1 MLPDLM
7 AYSIIFERSR
17 KRHVLRGLLNIGS
30 SSGKIFFRKRPGNKW
45 QISHRKADNYAII
58 LFGPR
63 LQSAGSLAASRVREG
78 YILSAT
84 VATVKAVKFAGN
96 PESKIRS

>member
-1 MLPDLM
+1 M

-58 LFGPR
+58 LLGLRF
-63 LQSAGSLAASRVREG
+63 QSTLSWAASRDSS
-78 YILSAT
+78 I
-84 VATVKAVKFAGN
+84 
-96 PESKIRS
+96 P